1 MMIEENALWSPYVV
15 PVAGTIMVFG
25 IVAVNKFSDFNTRR
39 LQYEERMAAIA
50 KGLPMP
56 ELPPAPPSET
66 RRVDVRTRMANVRR
80 GGLVLVA
87 AGIGISI
94 FFIVLAWIV
103 QERAVLS
110 GAAAGIIPFFIGVGL
125 LIDARA
131 QAREIALTPGPY
143 TPSSYG
149 DPYPPQ

>member
-39 LQYEERMAAIA
+39 LQSEERMAAIA
-50 KGLPMP
+50 KGMP
-56 ELPPAPPSET
+56 IPEPPVP
-66 RRVDVRTRMANVRR
+66 VREVNQINLHLRMANVRR

-103 QERAVLS
+103 QERDVLA

-131 QAREIALTPGPY
+131 QAREIALTPTPY
-143 TPSSYG
+143 PPSSYG